1 MGKEKKLTKLTLEAL
16 IARHEQRDAEKAEFR
31 EIEVSALGGALVF
44 KKLPLTAFLNLM
56 EQQGDNPT
64 LRESVDF
71 EVELIYKSCPTL
83 QDKKLQ
89 AEYECEEPTDIVYR
103 LLDDNLGAIGSLSA
117 EILDFYGMG
126 ESVRE
131 QLKNG

>member
-1 MGKEKKLTKLTLEAL
+1 MGKEKKLTKLTLESL

-31 EIEVSALGGALVF
+31 EIEVPALGGTLVF
-44 KKLPLTAFLNLM
+44 KKLPLTEFLNM
-56 EQQGDNPT
+56 MDQQGDNPS

-71 EVELIYKSCPTL
+71 EVELIYKSSPTL

-126 ESVRE
+126 EPVRE
-131 QLKNG
+131 QLKNA

>member
-1 MGKEKKLTKLTLEAL
+1 MGKAKKLTLEAL
-16 IARHEQRDAEKAEFR
+16 IARHEQREAEKMDFR
-31 EIEVSALGGALVF
+31 EIEVPALGGTLMF
-44 KKLPLTAFLNLM
+44 KKLPLSVFLGLM
-56 EQQGDNPT
+56 DQQKDNPT
-64 LRESVDF
+64 LRESIDF

-89 AEYECEEPTDIVYR
+89 AEYECEEPTDIVYK

-126 ESVRE
+126 ESIRE

>member
-1 MGKEKKLTKLTLEAL
+1 MGKEKKLTLEAL
-16 IARHEQRDAEKAEFR
+16 IARHEQRDAEKMDFR
-31 EIEVSALGGALVF
+31 EIEVPALGGTLVF
-44 KKLPLTAFLNLM
+44 KKLPLSVFLGLM
-56 EQQGDNPT
+56 DQQGDNPT

-71 EVELIYKSCPTL
+71 QVELIYRSCPTL

-89 AEYECEEPTDIVYR
+89 AEYECEEPTDIVYK

-117 EILDFYGMG
+117 DILDFYGMG